1 MSANNLEQ
9 SQKYFKK
16 ALNKQSGGDIAA
28 AEKLYKQALRYNP
41 RHLDANYL
49 LGTLY
54 AERGELAD
62 ALNFLKIAAEINPR
76 SYMVQN
82 NLGNIYQMTRRFDEA
97 ISCYQRALTVE
108 PNMPEVYNNLG
119 NIYKNLEQF
128 EEAKTYYRRAILLRP
143 DFVACYCNLG
153 GVFSKLKK
161 FPEGIESFLKAI
173 QLSPNYKQA
182 YEGLGICYAGTG
194 ERVKAIEC
202 FNRYLEI
209 DPNSDSEVWL
219 RLAML
224 KGGELPARYPAAAM
238 ITTYEKKAENWD
250 SDIQRPGMEF
260 LGPRNVQ
267 EMLKKLKLPQE
278 KQLDVLDIGCGT
290 GVCGEYLREYAKYL
304 EGVDL
309 SPHML
314 EQAEKK
320 GLYDKLDCVDAVSY
334 MQQSKHK
341 FDLAVASGVLILFSN
356 LKPVFQAIADL
367 LKLGG
372 NFVFTLYRSELEA
385 VTVRHNLHFAHSEA
399 YVREVA
405 LAAGLEVVRL
415 DEEVHE
421 YELGEAQAGWLVVLC
436 KGA

>member
-16 ALNKQSGGDIAA
+16 ALNKQSGGDAAA
-28 AEKLYKQALRYNP
+28 AENLYKQALRYNP

-54 AERGELAD
+54 AERGELAN
-62 ALNFLKIAAEINPR
+62 ALKFLKSAAEINPR
-76 SYMVQN
+76 SHMVQN

-97 ISCYQRALTVE
+97 IVCYQRALTVE

-128 EEAKTYYRRAILLRP
+128 EEAETYYRRAILLRP

-153 GVFSKLKK
+153 AVLSKLKN
-161 FPEGIESFLKAI
+161 FPEGIENFLKAI
-173 QLSPNYKQA
+173 KLSPSYKQA
-182 YEGLGICYAGTG
+182 YEGLGICYAETG
-194 ERVKAIEC
+194 EREQAIGC

-209 DPNSDSEVWL
+209 DSSIDSEVRL
-219 RLAML
+219 RLALL
-224 KGGELPARYPAAAM
+224 KGGELPERYPAAAM

-250 SDIQRPGMEF
+250 ADIRRPGMEF
-260 LGPRNVQ
+260 LGPKNVQ
-267 EMLKKLKLPQE
+267 AMLKKLKLTQE
-278 KQLDVLDIGCGT
+278 NQLEVLDIGCGT
-290 GVCGEYLREYAKYL
+290 GICGEYLRGYAKHL
-304 EGVDL
+304 EGIDL

-314 EQAEKK
+314 EQAVKK
-320 GLYDKLDCVDAVSY
+320 GWYDKLDCVDAVSY
-334 MQQSKHK
+334 MQHSRHK

-356 LKPVFQAIADL
+356 LKPIFQATADL
-367 LKLGG
+367 LKPGG
-372 NFVFTLYRSELEA
+372 NFVLTLYRSELEA

-399 YVREVA
+399 YVRDTA

-415 DEEVHE
+415 DEEAHE
-421 YELGEAQAGWLVVLC
+421 YELGEAQAGWLAALR
-436 KGA
+436 KPS